1 MSITLERLNFDGGT
15 GRQMGLVANIKRDIR
30 FAKGLNR
37 LFKRIKPIELDSPV
51 LVCDDWEEAVD
62 KFGDNVAIQDDQRSL
77 TYRELDAMA
86 NRFGHWAQSRRLKRG
101 DTVALVMLNRAEY
114 IAAWMGFAKVGVGT
128 ALINTNLTGHALAH
142 CLSISNASQ
151 VVTDLECWRSVD
163 DARLLSGRNLMLWV
177 LGLGDTDE
185 ADSRRGLDKPV
196 RSGSSVRPNR
206 SLRSGLTNRDTAL
219 YIYTSGT
226 TGMPKAAKITHA
238 RARTYMRAFAG
249 ATAATD
255 KDVTFNVLPLYHSTG
270 GLVGIGPALLNGG
283 KLVLRRRFSASSFWP
298 DAKATGAT
306 LFVYIG
312 ELCRYL
318 VNCPEQPD
326 ERSHKLR
333 LAFGNGLRPDV
344 WDDFQKRFR
353 IPDILEF
360 YGSTEGNVSLFN
372 FDGKPGAIGR
382 VPGFVK
388 NKINFKLVKFD
399 IDTEEPLRG
408 SDGLCQLT
416 GPGEVGEALGKIS
429 DDLRH
434 SFSGYADKAAS
445 EKKILRDVFVRGDRW
460 FRTGDLM
467 RQDSEGY
474 VYFIDRIGDTYRWK
488 GENVSTAEVEQ
499 RLADA
504 PGVKEVIAYGVP
516 IPGQEG
522 KAGMVALVLDG
533 KFEAA
538 AFAQWVE
545 AELPS
550 YAQPCFVRVIKAA
563 DTTGTFKYRKIDL
576 VTDGF
581 DPEKADGALYVRG
594 GKSGYT
600 KLTAAARA
608 AILSGETRL

>member
-1 MSITLERLNFDGGT
+1 
-15 GRQMGLVANIKRDIR
+15 MGLVANIRRDIR
-30 FAKGLNR
+30 FAKGLGR
-37 LFKRIKPIELDSPV
+37 LLKRIKPIAMDSDV
-51 LVCDDWEEAVD
+51 LICDDWEEAVD
-62 KFGDNVAIQDDQRSL
+62 KFPDNVAVEDDRRSL

-142 CLSISNASQ
+142 CLTISNASQ
-151 VVTDLECWRSVD
+151 VLTCEECWRKVE
-163 DARLLSGRNLMLWV
+163 DARPFVGRNMMLWV
-177 LGLGDTDE
+177 LGLDDADE
-185 ADSRRGLDKPV
+185 ADERRGIDKPV
-196 RSGSSVRPNR
+196 RSGSSVRPAK
-206 SLRSGLTNRDTAL
+206 SIRSGLTNRDTAL

-226 TGMPKAAKITHA
+226 TGLPKAAKIIHA

-249 ATAATD
+249 ATESTE

-283 KLVLRRRFSASSFWP
+283 KLILRKRFSATTFWP
-298 DAKATGAT
+298 DVKATGAT

-318 VNCPEQPD
+318 VNCPENPD

-344 WDDFQKRFR
+344 WTDFQKRFTV
-353 IPDILEF
+353 PNILEF

-372 FDGKPGAIGR
+372 FDGKAGAIGR

-388 NKINFKLVKFD
+388 KQVNFRLVRFD
-399 IDTEEPLRG
+399 IETEEPVRG
-408 SDGLCQLT
+408 SDGLCQLAKAN
-416 GPGEVGEALGKIS
+416 EIGEAIGIIG
-429 DDLRH
+429 DDTRH

-445 EKKILRDVFVRGDRW
+445 EKKILRDVFVRGDRY

-474 VYFIDRIGDTYRWK
+474 VYFVDRIGDTYRWK

-504 PGVKEVIAYGVP
+504 PGINEVIAYGVP

-522 KAGMVALVLDG
+522 KAGMVALVVDG
-533 KFEAA
+533 RFSAK
-538 AFAQWVE
+538 AFAEWVE
-545 AELPS
+545 QELPT
-550 YAQPCFVRVIKAA
+550 YARPAFVRIIKSA
-563 DTTGTFKYRKIDL
+563 DTTGTFKYRKVDL
-576 VTDGF
+576 VSDGF
-581 DPEKADGALYVRG
+581 DPAKVDGALYVRG

-600 KLTAAARA
+600 KLSETARG

>member
-1 MSITLERLNFDGGT
+1 
-15 GRQMGLVANIKRDIR
+15 MGLVANIQRDMR
-30 FAKGLNR
+30 FAKGLRR
-37 LFKRIKPIELDSPV
+37 LLKRIKPIELDSSD

-62 KFGDNVAIQDDQRSL
+62 RFPDHIAIKDDRLTL

-86 NRFGHWAQSRRLKRG
+86 NRYGHWAQSRRLKRG
-101 DTVALVMLNRAEY
+101 DTIALVMLNRAEY
-114 IAAWMGFAKVGVGT
+114 LAAWLGFSKVGVAT

-151 VVTDLECWRSVD
+151 VITDLDCWRKVEE
-163 DARLLSGRNLMLWV
+163 ARPLAGRNLMLWV
-177 LGLGDTDE
+177 LGLADGDE
-185 ADSRRGLDKPV
+185 ADERRGLDKPV
-196 RSGSSVRPNR
+196 RGGSSVRPAR
-206 SLRSGLTNRDTAL
+206 SVRSGLTNRDTAL

-226 TGMPKAAKITHA
+226 TGMPKAARITHA

-283 KLVLRRRFSASSFWP
+283 TLVLRKRFSASGFWP
-298 DAKATGAT
+298 DVKASGAT

-318 VNCPEQPD
+318 VNCPENPD
-326 ERSHKLR
+326 ERAHKLR

-344 WDDFQKRFR
+344 WSDFQNRFAV
-353 IPDILEF
+353 PEILEF

-382 VPGFVK
+382 APGFLK
-388 NKINFKLVKFD
+388 KQINFRLVRFD
-399 IDTEEPLRG
+399 IDTEEPMRG
-408 SDGLCQLT
+408 ADGLCQ
-416 GPGEVGEALGKIS
+416 PAKAGEVGEAIGRIG
-429 DDLRH
+429 DDIRH
-434 SFSGYADKAAS
+434 AFTGYADKAAS

-467 RQDSEGY
+467 KQDSEGY
-474 VYFIDRIGDTYRWK
+474 VYFIDRIGDTFRWK
-488 GENVSTAEVEQ
+488 AENVSTAEVEQ

-516 IPGQEG
+516 VPGHDG
-522 KAGMVALVLDG
+522 KAGMAALVIDG
-533 KFEAA
+533 RFGAR
-538 AFAQWVE
+538 AFADWVDQ
-545 AELPS
+545 ELPA
-550 YAQPCFVRVIKAA
+550 YARPIFLRIIKSA
-563 DTTGTFKYRKIDL
+563 DTTGTFKYRKVDL
-576 VTDGF
+576 VADGF
-581 DPEKADGALYVRG
+581 DPAKVEGPIYVRG

-600 KLTAAARA
+600 KLSEAAHQ

>member
-1 MSITLERLNFDGGT
+1 
-15 GRQMGLVANIKRDIR
+15 MGLVANIRRDMR
-30 FAKGLNR
+30 FAKGLGR
-37 LFKRIKPIELDSPV
+37 LLKRIKPITMDSEI

-62 KFGDNVAIQDDQRSL
+62 RFPENVAIEDDRRAL
-77 TYRELDAMA
+77 TYRDLDAMA

-101 DTVALVMLNRAEY
+101 DTVALVMHNRAEY

-128 ALINTNLTGHALAH
+128 ALINTNLTGQALAH
-142 CLSISNASQ
+142 CLTISNASQ
-151 VVTDLECWRSVD
+151 VLTCEECWRRVE
-163 DARLLSGRNLMLWV
+163 DARPHVGRNMMLWV
-177 LGLGDTDE
+177 LGLDE
-185 ADSRRGLDKPV
+185 ADEADERRGIDKPV
-196 RSGSSVRPNR
+196 RSGSSVRPAR
-206 SLRSGLTNRDTAL
+206 SVRSGLTNRDTAL

-226 TGMPKAAKITHA
+226 TGLPKAAKITHA

-249 ATAATD
+249 ATEGSD
-255 KDVTFNVLPLYHSTG
+255 KDITFNVLPLYHSTG

-283 KLVLRRRFSASSFWP
+283 KLVLRKRFSATTFWP
-298 DAKATGAT
+298 DVKATGAT

-318 VNCPEQPD
+318 VNCPESAD

-344 WDDFQKRFR
+344 WSDFQKRFAV
-353 IPDILEF
+353 PNILEF

-382 VPGFVK
+382 VPKFLKKQV
-388 NKINFKLVKFD
+388 NFRLVRFD
-399 IDTEEPLRG
+399 IETEEPVRG
-408 SDGLCQLT
+408 PDGLCQ
-416 GPGEVGEALGKIS
+416 PVKANEIGEAIGIIG
-429 DDLRH
+429 DDTRH
-434 SFSGYADKAAS
+434 AYTGYADKAAS
-445 EKKILRDVFVRGDRW
+445 EKKVLRDVFVRGDRY

-474 VYFIDRIGDTYRWK
+474 VYFVDRIGDTYRWK

-504 PGVKEVIAYGVP
+504 PGILEVIAYGVP

-522 KAGMVALVLDG
+522 KAGMVALVVDG
-533 KFEAA
+533 RFSQK
-538 AFAQWVE
+538 AFAEWVDQ
-545 AELPS
+545 ELPT
-550 YAQPCFVRVIKAA
+550 YARPAFVRLIKAA
-563 DTTGTFKYRKIDL
+563 DTTGTFKYRKVDL
-576 VTDGF
+576 VAEGF
-581 DPEKADGALYVRG
+581 DPEKVDGALFVRG

-600 KLTAAARA
+600 KLSDAARA

>member
-1 MSITLERLNFDGGT
+1 
-15 GRQMGLVANIKRDIR
+15 MGLVANIRRDMR
-30 FAKGLNR
+30 FAKGLRR
-37 LFKRIKPIELDSPV
+37 LLNRIKPITLDSPD

-62 KFGDNVAIQDDQRSL
+62 RFPDHIAIQDDRRAVS
-77 TYRELDAMA
+77 YRDLDAMA
-86 NRFGHWAQSRRLKRG
+86 NRFGHWAVSRRLKRG

-142 CLSISNASQ
+142 CLTISNASQ
-151 VVTDLECWRSVD
+151 VVTDEDCWRKVEE
-163 DARLLSGRNLMLWV
+163 ARPHVGRNLMLWV
-177 LGLGDTDE
+177 LGLADADE
-185 ADSRRGLDKPV
+185 ADQRRGLDKPV
-196 RSGSSVRPNR
+196 RSGSSVRPAR
-206 SLRSGLTNRDTAL
+206 SIRSGLICRDTAL

-226 TGMPKAAKITHA
+226 TGLPKAARITHA

-283 KLVLRRRFSASSFWP
+283 KLMLRKRFSASGFWP
-298 DAKATGAT
+298 DVKASGAT

-318 VNCPEQPD
+318 VNCPESPD
-326 ERSHKLR
+326 ERAHKLR

-344 WDDFQKRFR
+344 WEDFQKRFAV
-353 IPDILEF
+353 PEILEF

-382 VPGFVK
+382 APNFIK
-388 NKINFKLVKFD
+388 KQINFRLVRFD
-399 IDTEEPLRG
+399 IDTELPVRG
-408 SDGLCQLT
+408 PDGLCQLAKA
-416 GPGEVGEALGKIS
+416 GEVGEAIGMIG
-429 DDLRH
+429 DDTRH
-434 SFSGYADKAAS
+434 AFSGYADRADS
-445 EKKILRDVFVRGDRW
+445 EKKILRDVFARGDRW

-467 RQDSEGY
+467 KQDSEGY

-504 PGVKEVIAYGVP
+504 PGVREVVAYGVP

-522 KAGMVALVLDG
+522 KAGMVALVVDG
-533 KFEAA
+533 RFSAKP
-538 AFAQWVE
+538 FAEWVDQ
-545 AELPS
+545 ELPS
-550 YAQPCFVRVIKAA
+550 YARPAFVRVIKAA
-563 DTTGTFKYRKIDL
+563 ETTGTFKYRKIDL
-576 VTDGF
+576 VADGF
-581 DPEKADGALYVRG
+581 DPDKVDGPLYVRG
-594 GKSGYT
+594 GKNGYA
-600 KLTAAARA
+600 KLTEAARA
-608 AILSGETRL
+608 AILNGDTRL

>member
-1 MSITLERLNFDGGT
+1 
-15 GRQMGLVANIKRDIR
+15 MGLVANIRRDMR
-30 FAKGLNR
+30 FAKGLGR
-37 LFKRIKPIELDSPV
+37 LLKRIKPITMDSEA

-62 KFGDNVAIQDDQRSL
+62 RFPGNVAIEDDRRTL
-77 TYRELDAMA
+77 TYRDLDAMA

-101 DTVALVMLNRAEY
+101 DTVALVMHNRAEY

-128 ALINTNLTGHALAH
+128 ALINTNLTGQALAH
-142 CLSISNASQ
+142 CLTISNASQ
-151 VVTDLECWRSVD
+151 VLTCEECWQRVE
-163 DARLLSGRNLMLWV
+163 DARPHVGRNMMLWV
-177 LGLGDTDE
+177 LGLEEADE
-185 ADSRRGLDKPV
+185 ADERRGIDKPV
-196 RSGSSVRPNR
+196 RSGSSVRPAR
-206 SLRSGLTNRDTAL
+206 SVRSGLTNRDTAL

-226 TGMPKAAKITHA
+226 TGLPKAAKITHA

-249 ATAATD
+249 ATEGSD
-255 KDVTFNVLPLYHSTG
+255 KDITFNVLPLYHSTG

-283 KLVLRRRFSASSFWP
+283 KLVLRKRFSATTFWP
-298 DAKATGAT
+298 DVKATGAT

-318 VNCPEQPD
+318 VNCPESAD

-344 WDDFQKRFR
+344 WSDFQKRFAV
-353 IPDILEF
+353 PNILEF

-382 VPGFVK
+382 VPKFLKKQV
-388 NKINFKLVKFD
+388 NFRLVRFD
-399 IDTEEPLRG
+399 IETEEPVRG
-408 SDGLCQLT
+408 PDGLCQ
-416 GPGEVGEALGKIS
+416 PVKANEIGEAIGIIG
-429 DDLRH
+429 DDTRH
-434 SFSGYADKAAS
+434 AYSGYADKAAS
-445 EKKILRDVFVRGDRW
+445 EKKVLRDVFVRGDRY

-474 VYFIDRIGDTYRWK
+474 VYFVDRIGDTYRWK

-504 PGVKEVIAYGVP
+504 PGILEVIAYGVP

-522 KAGMVALVLDG
+522 KAGMVALVVDG
-533 KFEAA
+533 RFSQK
-538 AFAQWVE
+538 AFAEWVDQ
-545 AELPS
+545 ELPT
-550 YAQPCFVRVIKAA
+550 YARPAFVRLIKAA
-563 DTTGTFKYRKIDL
+563 DTTGTFKYRKVDL
-576 VTDGF
+576 VAQGF
-581 DPEKADGALYVRG
+581 DPEKVDGALFVRG

-600 KLTAAARA
+600 RLSDAARA